1 MYPIER
7 LERLTYG
14 LPRYRR
20 QEPKLQLIAH
30 VERRNFNW
38 RCNQPVTP
46 KVLLTD
52 TSRWPGA
59 ARLAIELS
67 KVGCDVSALCPIP
80 GHPLLKVRGVRKTFS
95 YSTLR
100 PVDALMAAIEA
111 TEPQIVIPCDD
122 RAVEHLHELHA
133 YARRPGI
140 AGGPIAPLIERSLGP
155 PASYPI
161 VSTRYDLLKLAREER
176 LHVPDT
182 KCVNTLD
189 DLRAWHAEKSA
200 PSVLKADGT
209 WGGNGVKIAQTPEE
223 AEQFFLDLT
232 RPVNL
237 PGVMKRLIMN
247 RDRFWL
253 RTWWRHLKPA
263 LIVQSYV
270 RGRPANCA
278 VICWEGRVLAG
289 ICVEV
294 VSAQRQKGPATV
306 VRIVHNPQMILSAE
320 RIACRLGLSGFFG
333 LDFMIEDG
341 SNTAYLIEMNPRSTQ
356 LCHLRLGQG
365 QDMIGALYA
374 QLTGEPLR
382 ETPPVTHND
391 MIAYFPAAWKCWSEF
406 VRSSFQDIP
415 LGELELIKELLGPS
429 AERSIL
435 GRIYD
440 QRRRLRIWENAL
452 KGHLFATVVAR
463 TKFSVLRQNLESAPT
478 NSESGSSSRMRQ
490 DII

>member
-1 MYPIER
+1 MSWSGFSGMYPMDR
-7 LERLTYG
+7 LQRLVYG
-14 LPRYRR
+14 FLRNRR
-20 QEPKLQLIAH
+20 QEPRFQRIGHL
-30 VERRNFNW
+30 ERRNSN
-38 RCNQPVTP
+38 RRRNQSVAP

-52 TSRWPGA
+52 TGRWPGA

-95 YSTLR
+95 YSSLR
-100 PVDALMAAIEA
+100 PVSALMAAIEA

-133 YARRPGI
+133 YARRRPGI
-140 AGGPIAPLIERSLGP
+140 TGGRIASLVERSLGSP
-155 PASYPI
+155 ESYPI
-161 VSTRYDLLKLAREER
+161 VSTRYDLLRLAREER

-182 KCVNTLD
+182 KRVNTLD

-209 WGGNGVKIAQTPEE
+209 WGGNGVKIAQTLEE
-223 AEQFFLDLT
+223 AKQFFLELT
-232 RPVNL
+232 RPCNL
-237 PGVMKRLIMN
+237 PGVLKRLIMN

-270 RGRPANCA
+270 GGRPANCA
-278 VICWEGRVLAG
+278 VVCLEGRVLAG

-294 VSAQRQKGPATV
+294 VSAQRLNGPATV
-306 VRIVHNPQMILSAE
+306 VHIVHNPQMMLSAE

-341 SNTAYLIEMNPRSTQ
+341 SDRAYLIEMNPRCTQ
-356 LCHLRLGQG
+356 LCHLRLGKG
-365 QDMIGALYA
+365 RDMIGALYA

-391 MIAYFPAAWKCWSEF
+391 MIAYFPAAWNCWSEF
-406 VRSSFQDIP
+406 VPSSFQDIP

-429 AERSIL
+429 SERSIL
-435 GRIYD
+435 GRLYD
-440 QRRRLRIWENAL
+440 QRRRPTNGENAL
-452 KGHLFATVVAR
+452 EGHVFAMAVAR
-463 TKFSVLRQNLESAPT
+463 AKFSVLGQNLGSAP
-478 NSESGSSSRMRQ
+478 NKS
-490 DII
+490 

>member
-1 MYPIER
+1 MVS
-7 LERLTYG
+7 
-14 LPRYRR
+14 PRNRG
-20 QEPKLQLIAH
+20 QKPKFQLIGY
-30 VERRNFNW
+30 VERRNLNW
-38 RCNQPVTP
+38 RCNQPVAP

-52 TSRWPGA
+52 TSRWAGG

-95 YSTLR
+95 YSSLR

-111 TEPQIVIPCDD
+111 AEPQIVIPCDD

-133 YARRPGI
+133 YARRPGT
-140 AGGPIAPLIERSLGP
+140 AGGPIARLIERSLGSP
-155 PASYPI
+155 ESYPI
-161 VSTRYDLLKLAREER
+161 VSARYDLLRLAREER

-182 KCVNTLD
+182 KRVNTLD

-278 VICWEGRVLAG
+278 VVCLEGRVLAG

-294 VSAQRQKGPATV
+294 VSAQQLKGPATV

-341 SNTAYLIEMNPRSTQ
+341 SNTAYLIEMNPRCTQ
-356 LCHLRLGQG
+356 LCHLRLGKG

-391 MIAYFPAAWKCWSEF
+391 MIAYFPAAWNCWSEF

-429 AERSIL
+429 SERSIL

-440 QRRRLRIWENAL
+440 RRRRLTIGENAL
-452 KGHLFATVVAR
+452 KGHLFPTVVAR
-463 TKFSVLRQNLESAPT
+463 AKFSVLRQNLESAPT
-478 NSESGSSSRMRQ
+478 NPESGSSSRMRQ

>member
-1 MYPIER
+1 
-7 LERLTYG
+7 
-14 LPRYRR
+14 
-20 QEPKLQLIAH
+20 
-30 VERRNFNW
+30 
-38 RCNQPVTP
+38 VTP

-59 ARLAIELS
+59 ARVAIELS